1 MRHANPMRAVLRRNL
16 LLMLLLVLTVTLVC
30 MPASAFAVSPNAG
43 ITENG
48 VSGCVTVGSGANE
61 YDFSTC
67 LPSGR
72 WGGFVGML
80 TTRTE
85 PAGGLLGPLSNAAA
99 YVGTTIRLMLPRML
113 MMITQVCW
121 SSALAFS
128 QFAASFNPL
137 DTAGAQLDAATSRLI
152 SNVLAGSIPAV
163 LVVLA
168 IVGWI
173 LAAGFEV
180 GTTKEASK
188 RLLATVLC
196 LSALIVMGN
205 GAARTGEDAT
215 EPAAGSPWWVV
226 KTLNNAI
233 NTMTVGLDLDGLND
247 GNENMMA
254 YDNRGNGN
262 DANCQDYLYQ
272 MHQQYNDNTTA
283 KGNADSS
290 AVTSAVNR
298 LWEETALRNWV
309 TMQWNNP
316 TAAGSVTD
324 KQAANAQQAY
334 CHVIDLQANTDPT
347 VQKDLTNAAMGSSI
361 DDDTARWIFTHM
373 GWISTYNSL
382 VDDGKQQDDRD
393 DTVRESRAGVFWETC
408 TTDSKGTPKAR
419 AGWGEIINNLGLNG
433 QAKKITNGGSKTVR
447 AAYDGWST
455 KDTRPSAKDTIRN
468 ATGGDAK
475 DRINA
480 TSVVCNVILD
490 SKNSNGGVFHRTR
503 PNSKNEEVPVDG
515 FDRLNDQSDTNI
527 GDAATLGWRFDIP
540 NLGATWRI
548 INIGKINDPTT
559 ANGAAKSTLDY
570 MYGNTSPDT
579 LGAFGSMIG
588 GIVNCIVWGLLSIIL
603 IMSKIMLLM
612 MVMFLAVAFLIRAV
626 PIGEKP
632 KKVLGNWVK
641 LTCNLSMT
649 GALYAVLGTIATF
662 ICQLAL
668 TFCSGMTSTFVYNLI
683 AGTSPILA
691 MITIG
696 MFCSKVV
703 KWGNP
708 FSIRAM
714 MDVAGGGA
722 LAGGVGTGLRSIGRQ
737 MMYARAMFGGGMPFG
752 RGSHAAGRR
761 SSRHAGGGVY
771 GATDGQRI
779 LDGVSEAQ
787 ADAPSQSARRTPSN
801 RTAYKDGRKVSPLSE
816 QWSQHGAG
824 TVRGSL
830 AYAARGAEWR
840 AGKAGKSFTAA
851 MRPGSRKDMNGYIHQ
866 YWQMHPN
873 GSVDGAV
880 RYASVRDKLRRAGDA
895 SLGVVAG
902 ANAAVRFAGAAFRS
916 KPLRDVAKRTAKV
929 AAVGAGALAFS
940 NPITAPLGLMAM
952 GKLAASRDVWH
963 GARVGLNTAGNGAK
977 WALNKSKSGIRKGMA
992 DLDSKRRGHE
1002 PGFGSAPGSPHADPP
1017 DPTAYSPDGQTLR
1030 DGNPFQTEDKPY
1042 TDGMRDEAGNLT
1054 PDGES
1059 AMSYARNGLMDDY
1072 MNNQHMTREEAEDAL
1087 QGDMVSG
1094 RLRDL
1099 AERRY
1104 AMEHE
1109 TRNGAADSTPTTPI
1123 NVMDGTVTEVIDT
1136 PTQSDGTSI

>member
-30 MPASAFAVSPNAG
+30 MPASAFAGSNMNAG

-48 VSGCVTVGSGANE
+48 VSGCVTVGSGTNE

-72 WGGFVGML
+72 WGGFVGIL

-85 PAGGLLGPLSNAAA
+85 PSGGLLGPLTNAAA

-152 SNVLAGSIPAV
+152 SNILAGSIPAV

-173 LAAGFEV
+173 LAAGFEI

-205 GAARTGEDAT
+205 GAAKTGEDAT

-233 NTMTVGLDLDGLND
+233 NTMTVGLNLDGLND

-408 TTDSKGTPKAR
+408 TTNSKGTPKAR
-419 AGWGEIINNLGLNG
+419 DGWGKIINNLGDKKTGRISNG
-433 QAKKITNGGSKTVR
+433 GKAVRAARSAYSTDDTFPSDGSKTLLSTSDGDD
-447 AAYDGWST
+447 AARV
-455 KDTRPSAKDTIRN
+455 K
-468 ATGGDAK
+468 ATG
-475 DRINA
+475 
-480 TSVVCNVILD
+480 VVCKVILNSAD
-490 SKNSNGGVFHRTR
+490 SNGGVFHRTL
-503 PNSKNEEVPVDG
+503 DG
-515 FDRLNDQSDTNI
+515 FDKLNDQSDTNI

-540 NLGATWRI
+540 NLGATWREV
-548 INIGKINDPTT
+548 NATGLNNPTT
-559 ANGAAKSTLDY
+559 DDGAAKSTLDY
-570 MYGNTSPDT
+570 MYGNASPDT

-588 GIVNCIVWGLLSIIL
+588 GIVNCIVWGLFSIIL
-603 IMSKIMLLM
+603 IMSKLMLLM
-612 MVMFLAVAFLIRAV
+612 MVLFLAVAFLIRAV

-649 GALYAVLGTIATF
+649 GALYAVIGTIATF

-683 AGTSPILA
+683 ACTSPILA

-703 KWGNP
+703 KCGNP

-722 LAGGVGTGLRSIGRQ
+722 LAGGVGKGLSSIGRQ
-737 MMYARAMFGGGMPFG
+737 MMYARAMFGGGSPFGFG

-801 RTAYKDGRKVSPLSE
+801 RTTYKDGRKVSPLSE

-830 AYAARGAEWR
+830 AYAARGAERR
-840 AGKAGKSFTAA
+840 AGKAGKSFASS
-851 MRPGSRKDMNGYIHQ
+851 MRPGSRKDMNDYIHR

-873 GSVDGAV
+873 GSADGAV
-880 RYASVRDKLRRAGDA
+880 RYASVRDKLSRAGDA

-929 AAVGAGALAFS
+929 AAVAGAGALAFS

-952 GKLAASRDVWH
+952 GKLAASSDVWH

-992 DLDSKRRGHE
+992 DLDSKRRGPE

-1017 DPTAYSPDGQTLR
+1017 DPTAYSPDGQALR

-1054 PDGES
+1054 ADGES

-1087 QGDMVSG
+1087 QSDMVSG

-1109 TRNGAADSTPTTPI
+1109 PRNGAADSTPTTPI